1 MNQLL
6 LNPNDTVLLIIDIQ
20 ERLWNA
26 MYNKEEIEKNA
37 GILAELAIKAVIP
50 IVYTEQYKKGIG
62 PTIKTVDEK
71 VMDVQGI
78 EKLCF
83 NCFDEEDFKDRLFSS
98 ERRTLLICGIEAHIC
113 VLQTALTAIEKGF
126 TVHIVADATGSRTER
141 NHHTGIERM
150 RDAGC
155 VITSTEAAV
164 FEVVKEAGTPL
175 FKEMLALIK

>member
-1 MNQLL
+1 MKNLL
-6 LNPNDTVLLIIDIQ
+6 LNPADTILLIIDIQ
-20 ERLWNA
+20 ERLWSA

-37 GILAELAIKAVIP
+37 GILVELAIKADIP
-50 IVYTEQYKKGIG
+50 TIYTEQYKKGIG
-62 PTIKTVDEK
+62 HTIKSIDKK
-71 VMDVQGI
+71 VVDVQGI

-83 NCFDEEDFKDRLFSS
+83 NCFDAEDFKERLFSS
-98 ERRTLLICGIEAHIC
+98 ERRTLLICGLEAHIC
-113 VLQTALTAIEKGF
+113 VLQTALAAVEKGF
-126 TVHIVADATGSRTER
+126 IVHIVADATGSRTER